1 MRSCKVCNAE
11 THPTFLSLVPKAA
24 FWELSPATLP
34 EGLPPACTGPGAAM
48 VGSGSS
54 SPNMASYTMDYSR
67 NPIWD
72 WLCFIPQAV
81 CLQGFLR
88 LRAALI
94 EGPYQCGF
102 SGDPS
107 LQLVQ
112 TFRRLERF
120 RKFPSTGSL
129 CRDPEFYRDLMR
141 SHEFVAN
148 IFVIFVHWHRSSEV
162 TSPPALSGVPCLNDL
177 FMCSL

>member
-24 FWELSPATLP
+24 FWGLSPATLP

-54 SPNMASYTMDYSR
+54 SPNMASYTMDCSR

-72 WLCFIPQAV
+72 WL
-81 CLQGFLR
+81 LQGFLR

-107 LQLVQ
+107 LQLFGELGHWDFEICNVR
-112 TFRRLERF
+112 FGKPSSGIRKNHREVAGARLQ
-120 RKFPSTGSL
+120 
-129 CRDPEFYRDLMR
+129 
-141 SHEFVAN
+141 
-148 IFVIFVHWHRSSEV
+148 
-162 TSPPALSGVPCLNDL
+162 ALSEIP
-177 FMCSL
+177 

>member
-54 SPNMASYTMDYSR
+54 SPNMASYTMDCSR
-67 NPIWD
+67 NPK
-72 WLCFIPQAV
+72 AV

-94 EGPYQCGF
+94 EGPSVSGF

-107 LQLVQ
+107 LQLLQ
-112 TFRRLERF
+112 RAFWETP
-120 RKFPSTGSL
+120 KSSW
-129 CRDPEFYRDLMR
+129 D
-141 SHEFVAN
+141 S
-148 IFVIFVHWHRSSEV
+148 VHHFAWV
-162 TSPPALSGVPCLNDL
+162 GVPCLNDFVYVFFIVL
-177 FMCSL
+177 HQKNSEISIYIPIILYY